1 MMHMTNLQTT
11 IHQWRRHWAYQPWF
25 RRYEWL
31 AFGLVVWIA
40 VALLFLP
47 PFGRPTPLGAA
58 SVIAWYL
65 AGFTMAGV
73 VLSDREKPTLLKR
86 AASLSVIILFF
97 WLFYIY
103 SGTRWDRVQAQF
115 FDFSRMD
122 GVWEMYAQG
131 LLVTLQVAIVS
142 AVLSI
147 IFGLTFGIL
156 RTLGN
161 PVLDLFLGL
170 HVDIFRALPLIVS
183 MVLIFYALPF
193 LGIRLPAFWAAV
205 LALVLMNSAY
215 QTEIF
220 RAGIESIPRGQI
232 DAARALGL
240 GPGAT
245 MRHVIL
251 PQAFKIVI
259 PPLTN
264 NLVSLVKDTA
274 VAYVITVPELL
285 TNAQQAVTWKRT
297 PTPLVLSMFVYL
309 ATLIPL
315 IQLTRRLER
324 RLNAGNRR

>member
-1 MMHMTNLQTT
+1 MLHMTNLQTT
-11 IHQWRRHWAYQPWF
+11 FHQWRRRWAYQPWF

-31 AFGLVVWIA
+31 ALGLAVWIG

-58 SVIAWYL
+58 SVIAWYM

-73 VLSDREKPTLLKR
+73 VLSDREKPILLKR
-86 AASLSVIILFF
+86 ASSLSVIVLFF
-97 WLFYIY
+97 GLFYRY
-103 SGTRWDRVQAQF
+103 SGTRWDRVQSQF

-131 LLVTLQVAIVS
+131 LLVTLQVAIVA
-142 AVLSI
+142 AVLST

-161 PVLDLFLGL
+161 PVINLFLGL
-170 HVDIFRALPLIVS
+170 HVDFFRALPLIVS

-193 LGIRLPAFWAAV
+193 VGIRLPAFWAAV

-220 RAGIESIPRGQI
+220 RAGIESIPSGQI

-245 MRHVIL
+245 MRHVVL
-251 PQAFKIVI
+251 PQAFKTVI

-315 IQLTRRLER
+315 IHWTRRLER
-324 RLNAGNRR
+324 RLNAGNIR

>member
-1 MMHMTNLQTT
+1 MTDLRTT
-11 IHQWRRHWAYQPWF
+11 IDDWRKRWAYQPWF

-31 AFGLVVWIA
+31 AIGFFAWIA

-47 PFGRPTPLGAA
+47 PFGKPAPLAA
-58 SVIAWYL
+58 AGVIVWYL
-65 AGFTMAGV
+65 LGFAMAGV
-73 VLSDREKPTLLKR
+73 LLSDREKPILLKR
-86 AASLSVIILFF
+86 ATSLSVIVLFF
-97 WLFYIY
+97 WLFYRY
-103 SGTRWDRVQAQF
+103 SGTRWDRVQEQF

-122 GVWEMYAQG
+122 GVWELYAQG
-131 LLVTLQVAIVS
+131 LLVTLQVSIV
-142 AVLSI
+142 AAFLSI
-147 IFGLTFGIL
+147 VFGLTFGIL

-220 RAGIESIPRGQI
+220 RAGIESVPRGQV
-232 DAARALGL
+232 DAARSLGL
-240 GPGAT
+240 GPVAT
-245 MRHVIL
+245 LRHVVL

-297 PTPLVLSMFVYL
+297 PTPLVMSMFVYL

-315 IQLTRRLER
+315 IHLTRRLER
-324 RLNAGNRR
+324 RMDAWNTR

>member
-1 MMHMTNLQTT
+1 MTDVRTS
-11 IHQWRRHWAYQPWF
+11 IREWRKRWAHQPWF

-31 AFGLVVWIA
+31 AAGLIGWIA
-40 VALLFLP
+40 VALAFLP
-47 PFGRPTPLGAA
+47 PFGRPDPLGAA
-58 SVIAWYL
+58 GVIAWYL
-65 AGFTMAGV
+65 AGFVIAGL
-73 VLSDREKPTLLKR
+73 VLSDREKPVLLKR
-86 AASLSVIILFF
+86 AASLGVIALFF
-97 WLFYIY
+97 WLFYRY
-103 SGTRWDRVQAQF
+103 SGTRWGRVQEQF

-122 GVWEMYAQG
+122 GVWELYAQG
-131 LLVTLQVAIVS
+131 LLVTLQISIVA

-147 IFGLTFGIL
+147 VFGLTFGIL

-161 PVLDLFLGL
+161 PVLDRFLGL
-170 HVDIFRALPLIVS
+170 HVDIFRAMPLIVS

-193 LGIRLPAFWAAV
+193 LGVRLPAFWAAV

-220 RAGIESIPRGQI
+220 RAGIESIPRGQV

-240 GPGAT
+240 GAGAT
-245 MRHVIL
+245 MRYVIL
-251 PQAFKIVI
+251 PQAFRIVI

-285 TNAQQAVTWKRT
+285 TTAQQAVTWKRS

-315 IQLTRRLER
+315 IHLTRRLER
-324 RLNAGNRR
+324 RLGAWNMR

>member
-1 MMHMTNLQTT
+1 MTDSPTMIDT
-11 IHQWRRHWAYQPWF
+11 WRKRWAHQPWF

-31 AFGLVVWIA
+31 AIGLAVWVA
-40 VALLFLP
+40 AALLLLP
-47 PFGRPTPLGAA
+47 PFGRPSPLGAA
-58 SVIAWYL
+58 GVIAWYL
-65 AGFTMAGV
+65 AGFTMAGLL
-73 VLSDREKPTLLKR
+73 LSDREKPILLKR
-86 AASLSVIILFF
+86 ATSLGVIFVFF
-97 WLFYIY
+97 WLFYRY
-103 SGTRWDRVQAQF
+103 SGTRWDRVQEQF
-115 FDFSRMD
+115 FNFSRMD
-122 GVWEMYAQG
+122 GVWEMYLQG
-131 LLVTLQVAIVS
+131 LLVTLQVSIVA

-147 IFGLTFGIL
+147 VFGLTFGIL

-161 PVLDLFLGL
+161 PVIDLFLGL
-170 HVDIFRALPLIVS
+170 HVDIFRALPIIVS
-183 MVLIFYALPF
+183 MVLIFYALPVM
-193 LGIRLPAFWAAV
+193 GVRLPAFWAAV

-220 RAGIESIPRGQI
+220 RAGIESIPQGQV

-240 GPGAT
+240 GTAAT
-245 MRHVIL
+245 MRHVVL
-251 PQAFKIVI
+251 PQAFKVVI

-315 IQLTRRLER
+315 IHLTRRLER
-324 RLNAGNRR
+324 RLNARNGT

>member
-1 MMHMTNLQTT
+1 MTDVRTSIRDL
-11 IHQWRRHWAYQPWF
+11 RRSWAHQPWF
-25 RRYEWL
+25 RRYEFL
-31 AFGLVVWIA
+31 A
-40 VALLFLP
+40 VAGVAWAAAGLAFLP
-47 PFGRPTPLGAA
+47 PMGRPEPMGAA
-58 SVIAWYL
+58 GVILWYL
-65 AGFTMAGV
+65 VGFTLAA
-73 VLSDREKPTLLKR
+73 VLLTDREKPTLLKR
-86 AASLSVIILFF
+86 AASLGVIVLFF
-97 WLFYIY
+97 YLFYRY
-103 SGTRWDRVQAQF
+103 SGTRWGRVREQF

-131 LLVTLQVAIVS
+131 LLVTLQVSLVA

-147 IFGLTFGIL
+147 VFGLLFGIL

-161 PVLDLFLGL
+161 PVLDRFLGL
-170 HVDIFRALPLIVS
+170 HVDVFRALPLIVS

-220 RAGIESIPRGQI
+220 RAGIESVSRGQV

-240 GPGAT
+240 GAGAT
-245 MRHVIL
+245 MRYVVL
-251 PQAFKIVI
+251 PQAFRIVI

-315 IQLTRRLER
+315 IHLTRLLER
-324 RLNAGNRR
+324 RLGAWNLR

>member
-1 MMHMTNLQTT
+1 MTDIRTT
-11 IHQWRRHWAYQPWF
+11 IDDWRNRGAHQPWF

-31 AFGLVVWIA
+31 AIGLVGWIA
-40 VALLFLP
+40 AAVLFLP
-47 PFGRPTPLGAA
+47 PFGKPTPLGAA
-58 SVIAWYL
+58 GVILWYL
-65 AGFTMAGV
+65 TGFVLAGV
-73 VLSDREKPTLLKR
+73 MLTDREKPILLKR
-86 AASLSVIILFF
+86 ATSLSVIVLFF
-97 WLFYIY
+97 WLFYRY
-103 SGTRWDRVQAQF
+103 SGTRWDRVQEQF
-115 FDFSRMD
+115 FNFSRMD
-122 GVWEMYAQG
+122 GVWELYAQG
-131 LLVTLQVAIVS
+131 LLVTLQLSIVA

-161 PVLDLFLGL
+161 PVIDLFLGL

-245 MRHVIL
+245 MRFVIL

-285 TNAQQAVTWKRT
+285 TTAQQAVTWKRT

-315 IQLTRRLER
+315 IHLTRRLER
-324 RLNAGNRR
+324 RLDAWNVR

>member
-1 MMHMTNLQTT
+1 MIELRKT
-11 IHQWRRHWAYQPWF
+11 IHQIHSRWSHQPWF

-31 AFGLVVWIA
+31 ALGLALWIA
-40 VALLFLP
+40 AAILFLP
-47 PFGRPTPLGAA
+47 PFGRPAP
-58 SVIAWYL
+58 L
-65 AGFTMAGV
+65 AGLGV
-73 VLSDREKPTLLKR
+73 VLWYLIGFTIAAVVLTDREKPILLRR
-86 AASLSVIILFF
+86 ATSLSVIVLFF
-97 WLFYIY
+97 WLFYRY
-103 SGTRWDRVQAQF
+103 SGTRWDRVQSQF
-115 FDFSRMD
+115 FDLSRMD

-131 LLVTLQVAIVS
+131 LLVTLQVAIVA

-147 IFGLTFGIL
+147 MLGLTFGIL

-161 PVLDLFLGL
+161 PVIDLFLGL
-170 HVDIFRALPLIVS
+170 HIDIFRALPLIVS

-193 LGIRLPAFWAAV
+193 VGIRLPAFWAAV

-215 QTEIF
+215 QAEIF

-251 PQAFKIVI
+251 PQAFRIVI

-297 PTPLVLSMFVYL
+297 STPLILSMFVYL

-315 IQLTRRLER
+315 IHFTRRLER
-324 RLNAGNRR
+324 RLNAGKAR

>member
-1 MMHMTNLQTT
+1 MIELRKTILQ
-11 IHQWRRHWAYQPWF
+11 IHGRWSHQPWF

-31 AFGLVVWIA
+31 ALALALWIA
-40 VALLFLP
+40 AAILFLP
-47 PFGRPTPLGAA
+47 PFGKPAP
-58 SVIAWYL
+58 L
-65 AGFTMAGV
+65 AGLGV
-73 VLSDREKPTLLKR
+73 VLWYLIGFTVAAVVLTDREKPILLRR
-86 AASLSVIILFF
+86 ATSLSVIVLFF
-97 WLFYIY
+97 WLFYRY
-103 SGTRWDRVQAQF
+103 SGTRWDRVQSQF
-115 FDFSRMD
+115 FDLSRMD

-131 LLVTLQVAIVS
+131 LLVTLQVAIVA

-161 PVLDLFLGL
+161 PVIDLFLGM
-170 HVDIFRALPLIVS
+170 HIDIFRALPLIVS

-193 LGIRLPAFWAAV
+193 VGIRLPAFWAAV

-215 QTEIF
+215 QAEIF

-240 GPGAT
+240 GPWAT
-245 MRHVIL
+245 MRHIIL
-251 PQAFKIVI
+251 PQAFRIVI

-297 PTPLVLSMFVYL
+297 STPLILSMFVYL

-315 IQLTRRLER
+315 IHFTRWLER
-324 RLNAGNRR
+324 RLNAGKTR

>member
-1 MMHMTNLQTT
+1 MTDLGTT
-11 IHQWRRHWAYQPWF
+11 IRDWRKRSAHQPWF

-31 AFGLVVWIA
+31 ATGLAVWIA
-40 VALLFLP
+40 IAVLFLP
-47 PFGRPTPLGAA
+47 PFGRPEPLGAIG
-58 SVIAWYL
+58 VIIWYL
-65 AGFTMAGV
+65 AGFALAGV
-73 VLSDREKPTLLKR
+73 LLTDREKPILLKR

-97 WLFYIY
+97 WLFYRY
-103 SGTRWDRVQAQF
+103 SGTRWDRVQEQF
-115 FDFSRMD
+115 FNFSRMD
-122 GVWEMYAQG
+122 GVWELYAQG
-131 LLVTLQVAIVS
+131 LLVTLQISVVA

-147 IFGLTFGIL
+147 AFGLTFGIM

-161 PVLDLFLGL
+161 PVLNLFLGL

-193 LGIRLPAFWAAV
+193 VGIRLPAFWAAV

-232 DAARALGL
+232 EAARSLGL

-245 MRHVIL
+245 MRHVVL

-285 TNAQQAVTWKRT
+285 TNAQQAVTWKRS
-297 PTPLVLSMFVYL
+297 PTPLILSMFVYL

-315 IQLTRRLER
+315 IHLTRLLER
-324 RLNAGNRR
+324 RLDARNTK

>member
-1 MMHMTNLQTT
+1 MTYFRSSIQDW
-11 IHQWRRHWAYQPWF
+11 HKRWAHQPWF

-31 AFGLVVWIA
+31 FMGLVGWLAFAMLV
-40 VALLFLP
+40 LP
-47 PFGRPTPLGAA
+47 PFGSPDPLGAA
-58 SVIAWYL
+58 TVISWYL
-65 AGFTMAGV
+65 AGFTMAGI
-73 VLSDREKPTLLKR
+73 LLTDREKPTLLKR
-86 AASLSVIILFF
+86 AASLSVVALFF
-97 WLFYIY
+97 WLFYYY
-103 SGTRWDRVQAQF
+103 SGTRWDRVHEQF
-115 FDFSRMD
+115 FNFSRMD
-122 GVWEMYAQG
+122 GVWELYAQG
-131 LLVTLQVAIVS
+131 LLVTLQVSIVS

-156 RTLGN
+156 RTRGN

-220 RAGIESIPRGQI
+220 RAGIESIPRGQL

-240 GPGAT
+240 GTGAT
-245 MRHVIL
+245 LRHVIL

-285 TNAQQAVTWKRT
+285 TTAQQAVTWKRT

-309 ATLIPL
+309 LTLIPL
-315 IQLTRRLER
+315 IHLTRRLER
-324 RLNAGNRR
+324 RLNVGNVR

>member
-1 MMHMTNLQTT
+1 MLSMTDLRT
-11 IHQWRRHWAYQPWF
+11 IIDDWRKRWAYQPLF

-31 AFGLVVWIA
+31 AIGLLAWIA
-40 VALLFLP
+40 AALLFLP
-47 PFGRPTPLGAA
+47 PFGKPAPLGAA
-58 SVIAWYL
+58 GVIAWYL
-65 AGFTMAGV
+65 VGFTMAGV
-73 VLSDREKPTLLKR
+73 LLSDREKPILLKR
-86 AASLSVIILFF
+86 ATSLSVVILFF
-97 WLFYIY
+97 WLFYRY
-103 SGTRWDRVQAQF
+103 SGTRWDRVQEQF

-122 GVWEMYAQG
+122 GVWELYAQG
-131 LLVTLQVAIVS
+131 LLVTLQVSVVA
-142 AVLSI
+142 AFLSI
-147 IFGLTFGIL
+147 VFGLTFGIL

-161 PVLDLFLGL
+161 PVVDLFLGL

-193 LGIRLPAFWAAV
+193 VGIRLPAFWAAV

-220 RAGIESIPRGQI
+220 RAGIESVPRGQV

-245 MRHVIL
+245 LRHVVL

-315 IQLTRRLER
+315 IHLTRRIER
-324 RLNAGNRR
+324 RMEAWNIR

>member
-1 MMHMTNLQTT
+1 MSDLRTS
-11 IHQWRRHWAYQPWF
+11 IRDWRKRWAHQPWF

-31 AFGLVVWIA
+31 AGGLILWIA
-40 VALLFLP
+40 AALLFLP
-47 PFGRPTPLGAA
+47 PFGRPGPLGAA
-58 SVIAWYL
+58 GVIAWYL
-65 AGFTMAGV
+65 AGFVIAGLL
-73 VLSDREKPTLLKR
+73 LSDREKPILLKR
-86 AASLSVIILFF
+86 AASLGVIVLFF
-97 WLFYIY
+97 WLFYRY
-103 SGTRWDRVQAQF
+103 SGTRWGRVQEQF

-122 GVWEMYAQG
+122 GVWELYAQG
-131 LLVTLQVAIVS
+131 LLVTLQVSIVS
-142 AVLSI
+142 AVLAI
-147 IFGLTFGIL
+147 AFGLTFGIL

-161 PVLDLFLGL
+161 PVLDRFLGL
-170 HVDIFRALPLIVS
+170 HVDIFRAMPLIVS

-193 LGIRLPAFWAAV
+193 VGIRLPAFWAAV

-220 RAGIESIPRGQI
+220 RAGIESVPRGQI

-240 GPGAT
+240 GAVAT
-245 MRHVIL
+245 MRHVVL
-251 PQAFKIVI
+251 PQAFRIVI

-285 TNAQQAVTWKRT
+285 TTAQQAVTWKRT

-315 IQLTRRLER
+315 IHLTRRLER
-324 RLNAGNRR
+324 RLGAWNVR

>member
-1 MMHMTNLQTT
+1 LRMNDLRAS
-11 IHQWRRHWAYQPWF
+11 IHDWRKRWAYQPWF

-31 AFGLVVWIA
+31 IIGLVGWIA

-47 PFGRPTPLGAA
+47 PFGRPEPLGAL

-65 AGFTMAGV
+65 AGFAMAGV
-73 VLSDREKPTLLKR
+73 LLSDREKPILLKR
-86 AASLSVIILFF
+86 ATSLSVIALFF
-97 WLFYIY
+97 WLFYRY
-103 SGTRWDRVQAQF
+103 SGTRWDRVQEQF
-115 FDFSRMD
+115 FNLSSMD
-122 GVWEMYAQG
+122 GVWELYAQG
-131 LLVTLQVAIVS
+131 LLVTLQISIVA

-147 IFGLTFGIL
+147 LFGLTFGIL

-183 MVLIFYALPF
+183 MVIIFYALPF
-193 LGIRLPAFWAAV
+193 VGIRLSAFWAAV

-220 RAGIESIPRGQI
+220 RAGIESVPRGQI
-232 DAARALGL
+232 EAARALGL

-259 PPLTN
+259 PPLAN

-285 TNAQQAVTWKRT
+285 TNAQQAVTWKRS

-315 IQLTRRLER
+315 IHLTRHLER
-324 RLNAGNRR
+324 RLGAWNTR

>member
-1 MMHMTNLQTT
+1 MTEIRMM
-11 IHQWRRHWAYQPWF
+11 IDDWRTRQAHQPWF

-31 AFGLVVWIA
+31 ALGLACWIA
-40 VALLFLP
+40 VALFLLP
-47 PFGRPTPLGAA
+47 PFGRPTPLGATA
-58 SVIAWYL
+58 VIVWYL
-65 AGFTMAGV
+65 AGFVLAGI
-73 VLSDREKPTLLKR
+73 LLTDREKPVLLKR
-86 AASLSVIILFF
+86 AASLSVIVLFF
-97 WLFYIY
+97 WLFYRY
-103 SGTRWDRVQAQF
+103 SGTRWDRVQEQF
-115 FDFSRMD
+115 FNFSRMD
-122 GVWEMYAQG
+122 GVWELYAQG
-131 LLVTLQVAIVS
+131 LLVTLQVAIVA

-170 HVDIFRALPLIVS
+170 HVDFFRALPLIVS

-215 QTEIF
+215 QAEIF

-240 GPGAT
+240 SPGAT

-274 VAYVITVPELL
+274 VAYVITLPELL
-285 TNAQQAVTWKRT
+285 TTAQQAVTWKRT
-297 PTPLVLSMFVYL
+297 PTPLILSMFVYL

-315 IQLTRRLER
+315 IHLTRRLER
-324 RLNAGNRR
+324 RLNVWNVR

>member
-1 MMHMTNLQTT
+1 MMHMTNFQMTFQ
-11 IHQWRRHWAYQPWF
+11 QWRKRWAYQPWF

-31 AFGLVVWIA
+31 ALGLVVWVVA
-40 VALLFLP
+40 ALLFLP
-47 PFGRPTPLGAA
+47 PFGRPAPLGAA
-58 SVIAWYL
+58 GVILWYL

-73 VLSDREKPTLLKR
+73 LLTDREKPILLKR
-86 AASLSVIILFF
+86 ATSLSVIILFF
-97 WLFYIY
+97 WLFYRY

-131 LLVTLQVAIVS
+131 LLVTLQVAIVA

-161 PVLDLFLGL
+161 PVINLFLGL
-170 HVDIFRALPLIVS
+170 HIDIFRALPLIVS

-193 LGIRLPAFWAAV
+193 VGIRLPAFWAAV

-215 QTEIF
+215 QAEIF

-297 PTPLVLSMFVYL
+297 PTPLILSMFVYL

-315 IQLTRRLER
+315 IHLTRRLER
-324 RLNAGNRR
+324 RLNAGNTR

>member
-1 MMHMTNLQTT
+1 MTDIRTL
-11 IHQWRRHWAYQPWF
+11 IHDWRNRHAHQPWF

-31 AFGLVVWIA
+31 ALGIA
-40 VALLFLP
+40 CWVALGLFLLP
-47 PFGRPTPLGAA
+47 PFGRPTPLGATG
-58 SVIAWYL
+58 VIAWYL
-65 AGFTMAGV
+65 AGFTIAGV
-73 VLSDREKPTLLKR
+73 LLADREKPILLKR
-86 AASLSVIILFF
+86 AASLSVIVLFF
-97 WLFYIY
+97 WLFYRY
-103 SGTRWDRVQAQF
+103 SGTRWDRVQEQF
-115 FDFSRMD
+115 FNFSRMD
-122 GVWEMYAQG
+122 GVWELYAQG
-131 LLVTLQVAIVS
+131 LLVTLQVAIVA

-147 IFGLTFGIL
+147 TFGLTFGIL

-170 HVDIFRALPLIVS
+170 HVDFFRALPLIVS

-245 MRHVIL
+245 MRLVIL

-285 TNAQQAVTWKRT
+285 TTAQQAVTWKRT

-315 IQLTRRLER
+315 IHLTRRLER
-324 RLNAGNRR
+324 RLNVWNVR

>member
-1 MMHMTNLQTT
+1 MTDLRTT
-11 IHQWRRHWAYQPWF
+11 IHDWRRRWAHQPWF

-31 AFGLVVWIA
+31 AVGLIAWIA
-40 VALLFLP
+40 VALAFLP
-47 PFGRPTPLGAA
+47 PSGRPGPLGAA
-58 SVIAWYL
+58 GVIAWYL
-65 AGFTMAGV
+65 VGFVIAGV
-73 VLSDREKPTLLKR
+73 LLSDREKPVLLKR
-86 AASLSVIILFF
+86 AASLGVIALFF
-97 WLFYIY
+97 WLFYFY
-103 SGTRWDRVQAQF
+103 SGTRWGRVQEQF

-122 GVWEMYAQG
+122 GVWELYAQG
-131 LLVTLQVAIVS
+131 LLVTLQVSVVA

-147 IFGLTFGIL
+147 VFGLTFGIL

-161 PVLDLFLGL
+161 PVLDRFLGL

-240 GPGAT
+240 GAGAT
-245 MRHVIL
+245 MRHVVL
-251 PQAFKIVI
+251 PQAFRIVI

-285 TNAQQAVTWKRT
+285 TTAQQAVTWKRT

-315 IQLTRRLER
+315 IHLTRRLER
-324 RLNAGNRR
+324 RLGAWNMR